1 MWRLSIITG
10 VFAVLAAVPA
20 QAAEITGQYVEV
32 RNCDVW
38 TGPCFANAE
47 GNLTGMNAA
56 MVWNIKEGTLGNVR
70 LDGLSVVAVLQATDT
85 LGSKQAGP
93 TKAVIIVDSRA
104 TEAQRLA
111 LVKLVKLQGGAL
123 LENVLS
129 VHASTINVDICK
141 CDGGACAAID
151 AGVVKINT
159 RCLDDVKDK
168 HCGNETAYYPPLI
181 QGVQCVPAVAEHR
194 FSGDG
199 LANRWHEM
207 ERRGAYVGTFAVGGV

>member
-10 VFAVLAAVPA
+10 VLAVVTALPA
-20 QAAEITGQYVEV
+20 QAAGISGQYVEV

-56 MVWNIKEGTLGNVR
+56 MVWNITEGSLDNVR

-85 LGSKQAGP
+85 LGSKQSGP
-93 TKAVIIVDSRA
+93 TKAILIIDNRA
-104 TEAQRLA
+104 TEAQRQA
-111 LVKLVKLQGGAL
+111 LTKLVKAQSGRL
-123 LENVLS
+123 LENVLA
-129 VHASTINVDICK
+129 VQTSTISVDVCK
-141 CDGGACAAID
+141 CSGGACAAID

-159 RCLDDVKDK
+159 RCLDDLKDR

-181 QGVQCVPAVAEHR
+181 EGVHAVPAVAEHL
-194 FSGDG
+194 FNGNG
-199 LANRWHEM
+199 LPSSWHEM
-207 ERRGAYVGTFAVGGV
+207 ERRGAYVGTFTVQ